1 VRNLIYFIKIY
12 YSFFVFL
19 ILELICLLIVFKNN
33 SYQQSSYINSARS
46 ISSSFYT
53 KKESIVSFLTLNAV
67 NDSLVKENA
76 RLKQALGI
84 PVTANPFK
92 DTSYT
97 ITRTLDSNAKQTV
110 HYKYIAAKV
119 INNSTDQKIN
129 YITLNV
135 GSRQGIKPKMAVIT
149 DKGVVGKIS
158 HVSENYSV
166 AVSIL
171 SDRFNVN
178 CVVPDGS
185 IGNIKWDNKDPNMVL
200 LKGIPLSA
208 NLKLKDSIMTSGYSI
223 FPEKI
228 MIGKVAKFVN
238 GDYQVWLSTNF
249 NNLHYV
255 YVVQDFTNI
264 ERTILE
270 DSVQAET
277 DIQ

>member
-1 VRNLIYFIKIY
+1 
-12 YSFFVFL
+12 
-19 ILELICLLIVFKNN
+19 
-33 SYQQSSYINSARS
+33 
-46 ISSSFYT
+46 
-53 KKESIVSFLTLNAV
+53 
-67 NDSLVKENA
+67 
-76 RLKQALGI
+76 
-84 PVTANPFK
+84 
-92 DTSYT
+92 
-97 ITRTLDSNAKQTV
+97 
-110 HYKYIAAKV
+110 
-119 INNSTDQKIN
+119 
-129 YITLNV
+129 
-135 GSRQGIKPKMAVIT
+135 
-149 DKGVVGKIS
+149 
-158 HVSENYSV
+158 VSENYSV

-249 NNLHYV
+249 INLHYV

>member
-1 VRNLIYFIKIY
+1 VRNLIYFIKNY

-19 ILELICLLIVFKNN
+19 VLELICLLIVFKNN
-33 SYQQSSYINSARS
+33 SYQQSSYINSARG
-46 ISSSFYT
+46 ISSNFYT

-84 PVTANPFK
+84 PVTINPFE

-97 ITRTLDSNAKQTV
+97 VTRTLDSNAKQTV

-185 IGNIKWDNKDPNMVL
+185 IGNIKWDNKDPNIVI

-255 YVVQDFTNI
+255 YVVQDFANI
-264 ERTILE
+264 ERNTLE
-270 DSVQAET
+270 DTVQAE
-277 DIQ
+277 IQ

>member
-1 VRNLIYFIKIY
+1 M
-12 YSFFVFL
+12 
-19 ILELICLLIVFKNN
+19 LIVFKNN

-97 ITRTLDSNAKQTV
+97 FTRTLDSNAKQTV

>member
-1 VRNLIYFIKIY
+1 MRNLIYFIKNY

-19 ILELICLLIVFKNN
+19 VLELICLLIVFKNN
-33 SYQQSSYINSARS
+33 SYQQSSYINSARG
-46 ISSSFYT
+46 ISSNFYT

-84 PVTANPFK
+84 PVTANPFE

-97 ITRTLDSNAKQTV
+97 VTRTLDSNAKQTV

-185 IGNIKWDNKDPNMVL
+185 IGNIKWDNKDPNIVI
-200 LKGIPLSA
+200 LKGIPFSA

-255 YVVQDFTNI
+255 YVVQDFANI
-264 ERTILE
+264 ERNTLE
-270 DSVQAET
+270 DTVQAE
-277 DIQ
+277 IQ

>member
-1 VRNLIYFIKIY
+1 VRNLIYFIKNY

-19 ILELICLLIVFKNN
+19 VLELICLLIVFKNN
-33 SYQQSSYINSARS
+33 SYQQSSYINSARG
-46 ISSSFYT
+46 ISSNFYT

-84 PVTANPFK
+84 PVTANPFE

-97 ITRTLDSNAKQTV
+97 VTRTLDSNAKQTV

-185 IGNIKWDNKDPNMVL
+185 IGNIKWDNKDPNIVI

-255 YVVQDFTNI
+255 YVVQDFANI
-264 ERTILE
+264 ERNTLE
-270 DSVQAET
+270 DTVQAE
-277 DIQ
+277 IQ

>member
-1 VRNLIYFIKIY
+1 MRNLIYFIKNY

-19 ILELICLLIVFKNN
+19 VLELICLLIVFKNN
-33 SYQQSSYINSARS
+33 SYQQSSYINSARG
-46 ISSSFYT
+46 ISSNFYT

-84 PVTANPFK
+84 PVTANPFE
-92 DTSYT
+92 DTSY
-97 ITRTLDSNAKQTV
+97 IVTRTLDSNAKQTV

-185 IGNIKWDNKDPNMVL
+185 IGNIKWDNKDPNIVI

-264 ERTILE
+264 ERNTLE
-270 DSVQAET
+270 DTVQAE
-277 DIQ
+277 IQ

>member
-1 VRNLIYFIKIY
+1 MRNLIYFIKNY

-19 ILELICLLIVFKNN
+19 VLELICLLIVFKNN
-33 SYQQSSYINSARS
+33 SYQQSSYINSARG
-46 ISSSFYT
+46 ISSNFYT

-84 PVTANPFK
+84 PVTANPFE

-97 ITRTLDSNAKQTV
+97 VTRTLDSNAKQTV

-185 IGNIKWDNKDPNMVL
+185 IGNIKWDNKDPNIVI

-255 YVVQDFTNI
+255 YVVQDFSNI
-264 ERTILE
+264 ERNTLE
-270 DSVQAET
+270 DTVQAE
-277 DIQ
+277 IQ

>member
-1 VRNLIYFIKIY
+1 MRNLIYFIKNY

-19 ILELICLLIVFKNN
+19 VLELICLLIVFKNN
-33 SYQQSSYINSARS
+33 SYQQSSYINSARG
-46 ISSSFYT
+46 ISSNFYT

-84 PVTANPFK
+84 PVTANPFE

-97 ITRTLDSNAKQTV
+97 VTRTLDSNAKQTV

-185 IGNIKWDNKDPNMVL
+185 IGNIKWDNKDPNIVI

-264 ERTILE
+264 ERNTLE
-270 DSVQAET
+270 DTVQAE
-277 DIQ
+277 IQ

>member
-1 VRNLIYFIKIY
+1 MRNLIYFIKNY

-19 ILELICLLIVFKNN
+19 TLELICLLIVFKNN
-33 SYQQSSYINSARS
+33 SYQQSSYINSARG
-46 ISSSFYT
+46 ISSNFYT

-76 RLKQALGI
+76 RLKQALGM

-97 ITRTLDSNAKQTV
+97 VTRTLDSNAKQTV

-135 GSRQGIKPKMAVIT
+135 GSRQGIKPKMAVIS

-185 IGNIKWDNKDPNMVL
+185 IGNIKWDNKDPNIVI

-264 ERTILE
+264 ERNTLE
-270 DSVQAET
+270 DTVQAE
-277 DIQ
+277 IQ

>member
-1 VRNLIYFIKIY
+1 MRNLIYLIKNY

-33 SYQQSSYINSARS
+33 SYQQSSYINSARG
-46 ISSSFYT
+46 ISSKFYA

-84 PVTANPFK
+84 SVPDNPLQ
-92 DTSYT
+92 DTSYSL
-97 ITRTLDSNAKQTV
+97 TRSLDSNAKQTV

-119 INNSTDQKIN
+119 INNSTDQRVN

-185 IGNIKWDNKDPNMVL
+185 IGNIKWDNKDPNIVL

-228 MIGKVAKFVN
+228 MIGRVAKFIN

-249 NNLHYV
+249 NKLHYV
-255 YVVQDFTNI
+255 YVVEDITNI

-270 DSVQAET
+270 DTVQA

>member
-1 VRNLIYFIKIY
+1 M
-12 YSFFVFL
+12 
-19 ILELICLLIVFKNN
+19 LIVFKNN

-97 ITRTLDSNAKQTV
+97 NTRTLDSNAKQTV

>member
-1 VRNLIYFIKIY
+1 MRNLIYFIKNY

-19 ILELICLLIVFKNN
+19 VLELICLLIVFKNN
-33 SYQQSSYINSARS
+33 SYQQSSYINSARG
-46 ISSSFYT
+46 ISSNFYT

-84 PVTANPFK
+84 PVTINPFE

-97 ITRTLDSNAKQTV
+97 VTRTLDSNAKQTV

-185 IGNIKWDNKDPNMVL
+185 IGNIKWDNKDPNIVI

-255 YVVQDFTNI
+255 YVVQDFSNI
-264 ERTILE
+264 ERNTLE
-270 DSVQAET
+270 DTVQAE
-277 DIQ
+277 IQ

>member
-1 VRNLIYFIKIY
+1 MRNLIYFIKNY

-19 ILELICLLIVFKNN
+19 VLELICLLIVFKNN
-33 SYQQSSYINSARS
+33 SYQQSSYINSARG
-46 ISSSFYT
+46 ISSNFYT

-84 PVTANPFK
+84 PVTANPFE

-97 ITRTLDSNAKQTV
+97 VTRTLDSNAKQTV

-135 GSRQGIKPKMAVIT
+135 GSLQGIKPKMAVIT

-185 IGNIKWDNKDPNMVL
+185 IGNIKWDNKDPNIVI

-255 YVVQDFTNI
+255 YVVQDFANI
-264 ERTILE
+264 ERNTLE
-270 DSVQAET
+270 DTVQAE
-277 DIQ
+277 IQ

>member
-1 VRNLIYFIKIY
+1 MRNLIYFIKIY

-97 ITRTLDSNAKQTV
+97 ITRTLDSNAKQTM

>member
-1 VRNLIYFIKIY
+1 VRNLIYFIKNY

-19 ILELICLLIVFKNN
+19 TLELICLLIVFKNN
-33 SYQQSSYINSARS
+33 SYQQSSYINSARG
-46 ISSSFYT
+46 ISSNFYT

-76 RLKQALGI
+76 RLKQALGM

-97 ITRTLDSNAKQTV
+97 VTRTLDSNAKQTV

-135 GSRQGIKPKMAVIT
+135 GSRQGIKPKMAVIS

-185 IGNIKWDNKDPNMVL
+185 IGNIKWDNKDPNIVI

-264 ERTILE
+264 ERNTLE
-270 DSVQAET
+270 DTVQAE
-277 DIQ
+277 IQ

>member
-1 VRNLIYFIKIY
+1 MRNLIYFIKIY

>member
-1 VRNLIYFIKIY
+1 MRNLIYFIKNY

-19 ILELICLLIVFKNN
+19 VLELICLLIVFKNN
-33 SYQQSSYINSARS
+33 SYQQSSYINSARG
-46 ISSSFYT
+46 ISSNFYT

-84 PVTANPFK
+84 PVTANPFE

-97 ITRTLDSNAKQTV
+97 VTRTLDSNAKQTV

-185 IGNIKWDNKDPNMVL
+185 IGNIKWDNKDPNIVI
-200 LKGIPLSA
+200 LKGIPFSA

-264 ERTILE
+264 ERNTLE
-270 DSVQAET
+270 DTVQAE
-277 DIQ
+277 IQ

>member
-1 VRNLIYFIKIY
+1 MRNLIYFIKNY

-19 ILELICLLIVFKNN
+19 VLELICLLIVFKNN
-33 SYQQSSYINSARS
+33 SYQQSSYINSARG
-46 ISSSFYT
+46 ISSNFYT

-84 PVTANPFK
+84 PVTANPFE

-97 ITRTLDSNAKQTV
+97 VTSTLDSNAKQTV

-135 GSRQGIKPKMAVIT
+135 GSLQGIKPKMAVIT

-185 IGNIKWDNKDPNMVL
+185 IGNIKWDNKDPNIVI

-264 ERTILE
+264 ERNTLE
-270 DSVQAET
+270 DTVQAE
-277 DIQ
+277 IQ

>member
-1 VRNLIYFIKIY
+1 MRNLIYFIKNY

-19 ILELICLLIVFKNN
+19 TLELICLLIVFKNN
-33 SYQQSSYINSARS
+33 SYQQSSYINSARG
-46 ISSSFYT
+46 ISSNFYT

-84 PVTANPFK
+84 PVTANPFE

-97 ITRTLDSNAKQTV
+97 VTRTLDSNAKQTV

-135 GSRQGIKPKMAVIT
+135 GSRQGIKPKMAVIS

-185 IGNIKWDNKDPNMVL
+185 IGNIKWDNKDPNIVI

-264 ERTILE
+264 ERNTLE
-270 DSVQAET
+270 DTVQAE
-277 DIQ
+277 IQ

>member
-1 VRNLIYFIKIY
+1 MRNLIYFIKNY

-19 ILELICLLIVFKNN
+19 VLELICLLIVFKNN
-33 SYQQSSYINSARS
+33 SYQQSSYINSARG
-46 ISSSFYT
+46 ISSNFYT

-84 PVTANPFK
+84 PVTANPFE

-97 ITRTLDSNAKQTV
+97 VTRTLDSNAKQTV

-135 GSRQGIKPKMAVIT
+135 GSLQGIKPKMAVIT

-185 IGNIKWDNKDPNMVL
+185 IGNIKWDNKDPNIAI

-264 ERTILE
+264 ERNTLE
-270 DSVQAET
+270 DTVQAE
-277 DIQ
+277 IQ

>member
-1 VRNLIYFIKIY
+1 MRNLIYFIKNY

-19 ILELICLLIVFKNN
+19 VLELICLLIVFKNN
-33 SYQQSSYINSARS
+33 SYQQSSYINSARG
-46 ISSSFYT
+46 ISSNFYT

-84 PVTANPFK
+84 PVTANPFE

-97 ITRTLDSNAKQTV
+97 VTRTLDSNAKQTV

-185 IGNIKWDNKDPNMVL
+185 IGNIKWDNKDPNIVI

-255 YVVQDFTNI
+255 YVVQDFANI
-264 ERTILE
+264 ERNTLE
-270 DSVQAET
+270 DTVQAE
-277 DIQ
+277 IQ

>member
-1 VRNLIYFIKIY
+1 VRNLIYLIKNY

-46 ISSSFYT
+46 ISSKFYT

-84 PVTANPFK
+84 SVSTNPLN
-92 DTSYT
+92 DTSYSL
-97 ITRTLDSNAKQTV
+97 TRTLDSNSKQTV

-149 DKGVVGKIS
+149 DNGVVGKIS

-185 IGNIKWDNKDPNMVL
+185 IGNVKWDNKDPNIVL

-208 NLKLKDSIMTSGYSI
+208 NLKLKDSVMTSGYSI

-228 MIGKVAKFVN
+228 MIGRVAKFVN

-249 NNLHYV
+249 NKLHYV
-255 YVVQDFTNI
+255 YVVEDITNI

-270 DSVQAET
+270 DTVQA